1 MSFSL
6 YDVHLDHFSHAQ
18 LDAILR
24 SWVSGYEQRRVSTP
38 NPEFLLYARN
48 RDWFRDL
55 LNKSHLSIPDGVG
68 LRYAIAALGKG
79 RLMFRH
85 TGVDTLMHLARI
97 CEDSGK
103 LLVLF
108 GAEKKRAQKAAS
120 ALRFDFP
127 ELRVVGVDPG
137 KIKEVNGKLQLDES
151 IVLGLHRIEPVVLA
165 VGLGCGKQEKFIEQ
179 YLHQLP
185 TVRVAIGVGG
195 AFDMISG
202 HYRRA
207 PGLFQ
212 RMGLEFFWR
221 LMQQPSRFTRI
232 WKASVVFPLM
242 VAYDTLR
249 RGRLL
254 RACIA
259 VFPEVARQL
268 RGK

>member
-6 YDVHLDHFSHAQ
+6 YDIHLDHFSPAQ
-18 LDAILR
+18 LDVILR
-24 SWVSGYEQRRVSTP
+24 SWVTGHEQKRVSTP
-38 NPEFLLYARN
+38 NPEFLLFARKKN
-48 RDWFRDL
+48 WFKDL

-68 LRYAIAALGKG
+68 LRYAVAALGKG
-79 RLMFRH
+79 RLAFRH
-85 TGVDTLMHLARI
+85 TGVDTLIHLARI
-97 CEDSGK
+97 CEDTGK

-108 GAEKKRAQKAAS
+108 GATKKRAQKAAS
-120 ALRFDFP
+120 ALRFEFP
-127 ELRVVGVDPG
+127 ELRVVGIDPG
-137 KIKEVNGKLQLDES
+137 HIKEVNGKLQLQES
-151 IVLGLHRIEPVVLA
+151 MLLGLHRIEPVVLA

-185 TVRVAIGVGG
+185 TVRIAIGVGG

-207 PGLFQ
+207 PIFVQ
-212 RMGLEFFWR
+212 KMGLEFFWR
-221 LMQQPSRFTRI
+221 LLQQPSRFKRI

-249 RGRLL
+249 QGRLL

-259 VFPEVARQL
+259 VFPEVFRQL
-268 RGK
+268 RGR